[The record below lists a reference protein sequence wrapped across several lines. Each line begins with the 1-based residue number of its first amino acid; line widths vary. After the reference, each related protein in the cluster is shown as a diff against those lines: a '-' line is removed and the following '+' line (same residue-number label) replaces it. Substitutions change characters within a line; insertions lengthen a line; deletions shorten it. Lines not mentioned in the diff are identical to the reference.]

1 MRSLKWARGKIRKS
15 LGFIAQFS
23 FFQHAHFFTNV
34 QFAQIVQFNG
44 TEKYSTNGNGTG
56 KCRAER
62 MVLRNAPRT
71 RMVLRNAGNSCGPG
85 AQNNVIR
92 LRWSPRRDIR
102 SVCGA
107 FDRLTARY
115 VFSTFGFFF
124 DIWGGFFTSLFSQL
138 STNRRKICRYA
149 LSGTMGNATLH
160 VNRVNINFPSS

>member
-1 MRSLKWARGKIRKS
+1 MRSLKWARGKIRES
-15 LGFIAQFS
+15 LGSIAQFS
-23 FFQHAHFFTNV
+23 FFQHAYFFTNV

-62 MVLRNAPRT
+62 MVLRNAPWT

-85 AQNNVIR
+85 AQNNAIR

-107 FDRLTARY
+107 FDRQIC
-115 VFSTFGFFF
+115 FF
-124 DIWGGFFTSLFSQL
+124 DIWVFFLTFGGDFSQVYFH
-138 STNRRKICRYA
+138 SWARIGAKYA
-149 LSGTMGNATLH
+149 DTPYLAQWAMP
-160 VNRVNINFPSS
+160 RCM

>member
-1 MRSLKWARGKIRKS
+1 MRPLKWARGKIREN

-23 FFQHAHFFTNV
+23 FFQHAHFFANV

-44 TEKYSTNGNGTG
+44 TGKYSTNGNGTG

-62 MVLRNAPRT
+62 MVLRNAPWT

-107 FDRLTARY
+107 FDRQIWCFDIWGD
-115 VFSTFGFFF
+115 FSTFGGIFHTFIF
-124 DIWGGFFTSLFSQL
+124 TAEHESAQNMQIRLIWHNGQCHAAC
-138 STNRRKICRYA
+138 K
-149 LSGTMGNATLH
+149 
-160 VNRVNINFPSS
+160 